1 MKYIFTTFAI
11 SLKNRKRMSSIT
23 LKEVPVDLHRTI
35 KMIQFD
41 LEDKGE
47 KKTLPEIY
55 LMLIDL
61 GLKEYQ
67 TKKPDK

>member
-1 MKYIFTTFAI
+1 
-11 SLKNRKRMSSIT
+11 MSSIT